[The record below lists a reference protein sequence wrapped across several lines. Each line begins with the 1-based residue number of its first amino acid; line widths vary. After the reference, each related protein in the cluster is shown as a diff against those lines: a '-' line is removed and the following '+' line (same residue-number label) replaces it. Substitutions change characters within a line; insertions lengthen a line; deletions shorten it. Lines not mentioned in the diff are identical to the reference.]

1 MDQNSIIERS
11 RRWVSDVVVGL
22 NLCPFA
28 RRELVKDRVLF
39 RVTEAGSEEA
49 LLIAL
54 QDELLYLEE
63 HPEVETTLLVHP
75 CVLQDFMVY
84 NDFLATADGLLVQL
98 ELEGV
103 YQIASFH
110 PDYQFGGTEP
120 EDAENYTNR
129 SPYPMLHLL
138 REESLERAIAGY
150 PGAELIPEQNI
161 ALMNRLG
168 ADEMRRRLAG
178 QAAMT
183 QPGSE

>member
-1 MDQNSIIERS
+1 MEQNSIIDAT
-11 RRWVSDVVVGL
+11 RRWVSEVVVGL

-39 RVTEAGSEEA
+39 RVTDAGSEEA
-49 LLIAL
+49 LLTEL
-54 QDELLYLEE
+54 QNELLYLEE
-63 HPEVETTLLVHP
+63 HPDVETTLLVHP

-84 NDFLATADGLLVQL
+84 NDFLAAADGLLVQL
-98 ELEGV
+98 ELEGI

-150 PGAELIPEQNI
+150 PNAELIPGQNI
-161 ALMNRLG
+161 ELMNRLG
-168 ADEMRRRLAG
+168 ADEMRRRLSGEAVF
-178 QAAMT
+178 T
-183 QPGSE
+183 LPGSE